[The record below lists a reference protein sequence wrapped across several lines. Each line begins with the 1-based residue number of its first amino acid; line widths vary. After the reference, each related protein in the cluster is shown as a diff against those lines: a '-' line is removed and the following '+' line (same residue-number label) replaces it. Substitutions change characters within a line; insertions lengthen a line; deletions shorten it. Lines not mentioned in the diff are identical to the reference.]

1 MQPVIESNL
10 TSMARHIEV
19 NLSLVCFKSRYFSQ
33 VCPKR
38 DDLVGLWRWC
48 VGFIWPF
55 SPSFTSLV
63 FFVACHIW
71 PEQELWLWPSRRSS
85 PWKLTAEISQSW
97 NIFVFRSLKSC
108 FEAPMSPLFTGE
120 SKSETTCNWP
130 PFLMIGCI
138 YFFLASIKLCICP
151 ILFWCTLHIFS
162 WYDRTH
168 FTTETFLSIS
178 YQIAQNE
185 VQIQTPND
193 LSTTNSANCQRCFR
207 LSTLCLTCPPTYVI
221 LEKKKKGIYRL
232 SSPKNTELR
241 LWSISFNLSVSY
253 SISLVDQSTERLFA
267 VSSPSL
273 AQPPPRVKCTVLI
286 IFFFLNDV
294 GIKCNFCLHSNIWL
308 IWHATSLWSVFIYSH

>member
-10 TSMARHIEV
+10 TSMAWHIEV

-71 PEQELWLWPSRRSS
+71 PEQELWLWPSQRSS

-120 SKSETTCNWP
+120 SKSKTTDHLK
-130 PFLMIGCI
+130 FL
-138 YFFLASIKLCICP
+138 FSWLDASISCIHQVM
-151 ILFWCTLHIFS
+151 LMSNFVLM
-162 WYDRTH
+162 H
-168 FTTETFLSIS
+168 FAHFL
-178 YQIAQNE
+178 
-185 VQIQTPND
+185 
-193 LSTTNSANCQRCFR
+193 
-207 LSTLCLTCPPTYVI
+207 
-221 LEKKKKGIYRL
+221 
-232 SSPKNTELR
+232 
-241 LWSISFNLSVSY
+241 
-253 SISLVDQSTERLFA
+253 
-267 VSSPSL
+267 
-273 AQPPPRVKCTVLI
+273 LI
-286 IFFFLNDV
+286 R
-294 GIKCNFCLHSNIWL
+294 
-308 IWHATSLWSVFIYSH
+308 